1 MILYLSYRSY
11 KSIMTEEKM
20 KTNKVTYASI
30 VVQNFQSLSLSCAY
44 QFEDG
49 FDYKAFEDDFM

>member
-1 MILYLSYRSY
+1 MILYLYYRSY

-20 KTNKVTYASI
+20 KTNKVTHVSI
-30 VVQNFQSLSLSCAY
+30 VVQKFQSLSQCAY

>member
-1 MILYLSYRSY
+1 
-11 KSIMTEEKM
+11 M

-30 VVQNFQSLSLSCAY
+30 VVQNFRSLSQCAY

>member
-20 KTNKVTYASI
+20 KTNKVMYASI
-30 VVQNFQSLSLSCAY
+30 VVQNFQSLSQCAY